1 MWSGVLSLSDPSRRR
16 FDQRALPTQCR
27 GRLAAW
33 FGDTSSSHR
42 CLESRSITLFFR
54 REDTSVGHSLRANH
68 RIALPDKQKQTVR
81 CPPPSGR
88 IFFSSAIRAREFSC
102 NVASGNYLGFTL
114 SYFPYCV
121 KGHFELPTTL
131 VTLPKGQFPRNPT
144 ARCPNTC
151 GDNRQLPAPQ
161 SVRHSPPTPHP
172 AKFARNCEH
181 IGIALDQL

>member
-1 MWSGVLSLSDPSRRR
+1 MP
-16 FDQRALPTQCR
+16 A
-27 GRLAAW
+27 
-33 FGDTSSSHR
+33 
-42 CLESRSITLFFR
+42 
-54 REDTSVGHSLRANH
+54 SLRSKFSVQ
-68 RIALPDKQKQTVR
+68 PSVR
-81 CPPPSGR
+81 GH
-88 IFFSSAIRAREFSC
+88 FSC

-161 SVRHSPPTPHP
+161 SVRLALVQHNNVELPDISILPPFPGAP
-172 AKFARNCEH
+172 P
-181 IGIALDQL
+181 